1 VRRTFL
7 WDMVAGV
14 VDTVEDVKEMVDMM
28 VYDTVTEV
36 EATKDTTEEAET
48 GPDSLA
54 ATTPTNMSDRKST
67 NVRGPILLPGSVRD
81 GWRSRSMQWR

>member
-1 VRRTFL
+1 
-7 WDMVAGV
+7 M

-28 VYDTVTEV
+28 VYDAVTEV

>member
-1 VRRTFL
+1 
-7 WDMVAGV
+7 M
-14 VDTVEDVKEMVDMM
+14 DTVEDVKEMVDMM
-28 VYDTVTEV
+28 VYDAVTEV

-67 NVRGPILLPGSVRD
+67 NVRGPILLPGSVID